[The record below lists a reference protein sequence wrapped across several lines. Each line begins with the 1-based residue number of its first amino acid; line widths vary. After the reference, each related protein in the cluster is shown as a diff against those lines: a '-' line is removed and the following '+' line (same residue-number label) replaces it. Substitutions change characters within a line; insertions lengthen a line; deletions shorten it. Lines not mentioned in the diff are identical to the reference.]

1 LSQIGKWPFIE
12 CRHQRF
18 EVLVLNHI
26 CFVFLKLIL
35 KGLSKQQCV
44 SYSSFKNVYCRT
56 SMRQIAI
63 YDVDDLS
70 SALHKID
77 LNTSPS
83 ILIPHYDEDSSILF
97 ATGRASTVVAL
108 MY

>member
-1 LSQIGKWPFIE
+1 
-12 CRHQRF
+12 
-18 EVLVLNHI
+18 
-26 CFVFLKLIL
+26 
-35 KGLSKQQCV
+35 
-44 SYSSFKNVYCRT
+44 
-56 SMRQIAI
+56 MRQIAI